1 MARNITPG
9 PAKMAI
15 SSVEDSIWGIT
26 ASPEFPMVQRLM
38 TAFKIHESDEERW
51 LAIYKNVAERS
62 DDPLIR
68 FLLHLIIVDEERHHE
83 AMGSMIT
90 GLKDDLA
97 TTGSGKPVPW
107 RSMPGA
113 RIKALIQT
121 LERFREIER
130 QGIKAYKR
138 LIKLSEAFQQ
148 DLFALVCRTMI
159 HDSRKH
165 IGILDFL
172 SAKLRG
178 TTPPHVGRHKYKRK

>member
-1 MARNITPG
+1 MARNITPV
-9 PAKMAI
+9 PAKVAT
-15 SSVEDSIWGIT
+15 SSAEGAIWGIT
-26 ASPEFPMVQRLM
+26 AAPEFPMVQRLM

-68 FLLHLIIVDEERHHE
+68 FLLNLIIVDEERHHE
-83 AMGSMIT
+83 TMGSMIT

-107 RSMPGA
+107 RSMPRA

-159 HDSRKH
+159 QDSLKH

-178 TTPPHVGRHKYKRK
+178 TTPRRVGRHQYKRK

>member
-1 MARNITPG
+1 MAGNIVRG
-9 PAKMAI
+9 PAKMGT
-15 SSVEDSIWGIT
+15 SSEEDSIWDIT
-26 ASPEFPMVQRLM
+26 AAPEFPIVQRLM
-38 TAFKIHESDEERW
+38 TAFKIHQSDEKRW
-51 LAIYKNVAERS
+51 LEIYKSVAERS

-83 AMGSMIT
+83 TIGSMIT

-130 QGIKAYKR
+130 QGIKVYKR
-138 LIKLSEAFQQ
+138 LLKLSESFQQ

-159 HDSRKH
+159 HDSLKH

-178 TTPPHVGRHKYKRK
+178 NTLSHVGRHKYKRK